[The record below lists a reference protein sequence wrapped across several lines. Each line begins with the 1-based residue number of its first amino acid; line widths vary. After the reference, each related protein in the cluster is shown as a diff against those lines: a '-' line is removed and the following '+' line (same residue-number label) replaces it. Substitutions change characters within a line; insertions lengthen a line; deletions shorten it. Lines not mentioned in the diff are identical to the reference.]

1 MPANFLICLFLF
13 GTVIFSETGPEPDVT
28 NFKHT
33 QEAFEE
39 ILIDADYTL
48 DEALAGI
55 EIPGWIRNELTLVNV
70 EYYSFDDKLHRGQI
84 VIHKVLAKDI
94 EAIFE
99 LIKEKQFPIAKVIP
113 IVKYNWSDEKSMLDN
128 NTSAFNYRVVKGTN
142 RLSNHA
148 YGRAIDINPFQN
160 FCIKNKYV
168 SPKSSSYNPNKPGTI
183 TEDSFLV
190 KEFKK
195 RGWTWGGDW
204 KTLKDYQHFEKKSG
218 K

>member
-1 MPANFLICLFLF
+1 MPANFLINLFLLS
-13 GTVIFSETGPEPDVT
+13 TVISSGTELEPDVI
-28 NFKHT
+28 NFKQT
-33 QEAFEE
+33 QDAFVE

-48 DEALAGI
+48 DEALEGI
-55 EIPGWIRNELTLVNV
+55 DIPGWIRNELTLVNV

-84 VIHKVLAKDI
+84 VIHKELAKDI
-94 EAIFE
+94 EEVFE
-99 LIKEKQFPIAKVIP
+99 LIKEKRFPVAKVIP

-160 FCIKNKYV
+160 PYIRNNYI
-168 SPKSSSYNPNKPGTI
+168 SPKGSSYNPNKPGTI
-183 TEDSFLV
+183 TKDSFLV

-204 KTLKDYQHFEKKSG
+204 KTLKDYQHFEKK
-218 K
+218 

>member
-1 MPANFLICLFLF
+1 MPANFLINLFLLS
-13 GTVIFSETGPEPDVT
+13 TVISSGTELDPDVI
-28 NFKHT
+28 NFKQT
-33 QEAFEE
+33 QDAFVE

-48 DEALAGI
+48 DETLEGI

-84 VIHKVLAKDI
+84 VIHKELAKDI
-94 EAIFE
+94 EEVFE
-99 LIKEKQFPIAKVIP
+99 LIKEKRFPVAKVIP

-160 FCIKNKYV
+160 PYIRINYI
-168 SPKSSSYNPNKPGTI
+168 SPKGSSYNPNKPGTI
-183 TEDSFLV
+183 TKDSFLV

-204 KTLKDYQHFEKKSG
+204 KTLKDYQHFEKK
-218 K
+218 